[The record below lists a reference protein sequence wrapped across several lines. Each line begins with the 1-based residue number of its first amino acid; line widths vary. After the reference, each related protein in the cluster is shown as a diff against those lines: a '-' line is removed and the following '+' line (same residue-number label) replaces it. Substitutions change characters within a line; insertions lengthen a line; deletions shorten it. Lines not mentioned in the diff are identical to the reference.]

1 MNINTRRDIIGGLAL
16 SALALAYLW
25 GATLIPQS
33 TLSDEVGARGLP
45 FALGALLAFVGAAIA
60 VKAWLARAIAAPDEA
75 SDDEASFLR
84 VLGLIACVALYVL
97 AAWLLGYLIAAALLL
112 LAVSLYEGAPL
123 NSRTLAVAG
132 AGALIFWL
140 VFVQFFSV
148 EQPLGKLLA
157 GS

>member
-1 MNINTRRDIIGGLAL
+1 MIGGLAL

-45 FALGALLAFVGAAIA
+45 FALGALLALVGAAIA
-60 VKAWLARAIAAPDEA
+60 FKAWLARAIAAPDEEGA
-75 SDDEASFLR
+75 DEASLLR
-84 VLGLIACVALYVL
+84 VLGLIVCVALYVL

-123 NSRTLAVAG
+123 NARTLGVAV
-132 AGALIFWL
+132 AGALIFWFI
-140 VFVQFFSV
+140 FVQFLNV
-148 EQPLGKLLA
+148 EQPVGKLLV